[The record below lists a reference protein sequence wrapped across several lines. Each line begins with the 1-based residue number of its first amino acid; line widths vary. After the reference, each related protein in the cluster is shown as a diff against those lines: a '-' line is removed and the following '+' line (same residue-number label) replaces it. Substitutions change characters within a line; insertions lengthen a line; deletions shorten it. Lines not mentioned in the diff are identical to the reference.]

1 MTVVHGPLYQPVAA
15 RYRQQGAALKTLRD
29 ANCRDEHTRCCHWN
43 RDLHNRTLP
52 FAFSRPEAGW
62 SQPPTSALRRG
73 ERRYAHPRFTTGCR
87 VGQPIH
93 ILWYETQQVNTIHAP
108 RKKPWSGRRAN
119 PSALLLFG
127 TLPEDDRST
136 RGRSRRIRS
145 ELRRE
150 VPEKWGLTD

>member
-1 MTVVHGPLYQPVAA
+1 LTVVHGPLYQPVAA

-108 RKKPWSGRRAN
+108 RKNPGPEGGLIPLHYSFSVPCRRMTGA
-119 PSALLLFG
+119 PVGAHAVLGLSCAVKC
-127 TLPEDDRST
+127 
-136 RGRSRRIRS
+136 RRN
-145 ELRRE
+145 
-150 VPEKWGLTD
+150 GA